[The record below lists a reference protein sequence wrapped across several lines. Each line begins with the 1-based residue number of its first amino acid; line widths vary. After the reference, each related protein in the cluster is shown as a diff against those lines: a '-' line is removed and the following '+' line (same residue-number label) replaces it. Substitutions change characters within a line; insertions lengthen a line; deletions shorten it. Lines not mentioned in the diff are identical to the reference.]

1 MFLFSLDLSTRPW
14 QFPSLRDLGFLCLIP
29 EFFGGGADF
38 SQQEKLDFSFL
49 IPHFVRGEG
58 SMEDKSV
65 CPSFRYTCSMPFR
78 TKLFLTMRILIRLVF
93 NVLMT
98 SKGFQGCVCARMKVR
113 NGALEKLHPVLLFTR
128 SSNAA
133 DSVLTQFFHHF
144 FPTTF
149 SGPAGQSGLSG
160 RMDEFRVSTS
170 CSLTHHHHHHH
181 RHHHHYHHR
190 HRHHHHHQHRHHL
203 SLYFFFYSDLNRQ
216 GGPFSSPNCQEY

>member
-78 TKLFLTMRILIRLVF
+78 TKLFLSVF
-93 NVLMT
+93 DH
-98 SKGFQGCVCARMKVR
+98 
-113 NGALEKLHPVLLFTR
+113 EEY
-128 SSNAA
+128 
-133 DSVLTQFFHHF
+133 D
-144 FPTTF
+144 
-149 SGPAGQSGLSG
+149 
-160 RMDEFRVSTS
+160 STS
-170 CSLTHHHHHHH
+170 FQCV
-181 RHHHHYHHR
+181 
-190 HRHHHHHQHRHHL
+190 
-203 SLYFFFYSDLNRQ
+203 D
-216 GGPFSSPNCQEY
+216 GQEKGSKVVFVLR